1 MLDGEQLSY
10 IVSQGC
16 RHYQFSKAIR
26 QRAWVEIDHAALAQN
41 ILALR
46 GILAPQTALMAVVK
60 ADAYGHGVVKVAETV
75 LRHGATWLA
84 IATLGEGVELREA
97 GITAPILILG
107 ATNTQEEIEAIA
119 NWELQPTLCTIEQA
133 QLFSATMAQLGR
145 TLPVHLKIDTG
156 MSRLGTRWEEA
167 VAFVEAVHQ
176 APHLDIASLYSHF
189 ATADEPDP
197 TTMALQH
204 QRFGD
209 TLKALQH
216 RGIPLPKLHIANSAA
231 TLHSP
236 ELHYDLVRVGLA
248 MYGIYP
254 APHLATRLELQPVM
268 QVKARITQIKT
279 LPPGTGVSYGHRFVT
294 ATETKMA
301 IVGIGYADGV
311 PRRLSNQLKVL
322 LHGQC
327 VPQIGSITMDQLML
341 DISALQDVQVG
352 DVVTLIGGANPPHP
366 GGDRLTVDQWANQ
379 LGTISWEI
387 LCAFKHRLP
396 RINL

>member
-26 QRAWVEIDHAALAQN
+26 QRAWVEIDHVALAQN
-41 ILALR
+41 IRALKNF
-46 GILAPQTALMAVVK
+46 LAPQTELMAVVK

-75 LRHGATWLA
+75 LSHGATWLA

-119 NWELQPTLCTIEQA
+119 NWDLQPTLCTIDQVP
-133 QLFSATMAQLGR
+133 LFATTMENLGQS
-145 TLPVHLKIDTG
+145 LPVHLKIDTG
-156 MSRLGTRWEEA
+156 MSRLGTRWETA
-167 VAFVEAVHQ
+167 VDFVEAVHQ
-176 APHLDIASLYSHF
+176 APNLEIVSLYSHF
-189 ATADEPDP
+189 ATADDPDP
-197 TTMALQH
+197 TTMEIQH
-204 QRFGD
+204 QRFKE
-209 TLKALQH
+209 TLSAIQN
-216 RGIPLPKLHIANSAA
+216 RQIPLPKLHIANSAA
-231 TLHSP
+231 TLHSQA
-236 ELHYDLVRVGLA
+236 LHYDLVRVGLA
-248 MYGIYP
+248 IYGIYP
-254 APHLATRLELQPVM
+254 APHLEPKVNLQPVM

-294 ATETKMA
+294 TTETKMA

-322 LHGQC
+322 LNGEF
-327 VPQIGSITMDQLML
+327 VPQIGSITMDQIML
-341 DISALQDVQVG
+341 DITHLQDVQVG
-352 DVVTLIGGANPPHP
+352 DVVTLIGGEAENR
-366 GGDRLTVDQWANQ
+366 GDRLTVDQWANQ

-396 RINL
+396 RVNL